1 MSDISHRRHER
12 GGGEGAGNGPRW
24 TREGTPAGDLPKGES
39 SQLAL
44 NSIDLTECKVEL
56 DCEDRWSA
64 YKRQQAE
71 QEQTSCNLLAKCRYL
86 DALHEAVTMYDEHN
100 QLNEDLGINCPV
112 FHEEE
117 VLKINTTTIQKR
129 QKMLREKQE
138 ETREEVRRV
147 RERSKV
153 LVEEMGQLKTKAL
166 NANRWSDPPPT
177 LCLGRRRRWSLC

>member
-1 MSDISHRRHER
+1 M
-12 GGGEGAGNGPRW
+12 
-24 TREGTPAGDLPKGES
+24 
-39 SQLAL
+39 
-44 NSIDLTECKVEL
+44 EL

-71 QEQTSCNLLAKCRYL
+71 QEQTSSNLLAKCRYM

-147 RERSKV
+147 RERSNV

-166 NANRWSDPPPT
+166 NANRWSNPPLT